1 MVTRGGQYWQVV
13 FGMAVA
19 MILIPSTKPQGE
31 WVWSQQVSGCG
42 HSSWVGVVTAGEL
55 VMWPHHQCMWVARCY
70 LVLKC

>member
-31 WVWSQQVSGCG
+31 WVWSQQVSWSCDLTTSACG
-42 HSSWVGVVTAGEL
+42 WHAVT
-55 VMWPHHQCMWVARCY
+55 WC
-70 LVLKC
+70 